1 MRANTKAITQAFAQ
15 IFGATGP
22 VVEVGA
28 LQVDGQHG
36 WGDLRGFFPGVSY
49 VGTDM
54 RPGPG
59 VDRVENFE
67 RATTF
72 ADGEAGTIISLDT
85 LEHVYDVFAFVR
97 ELDRILAPGGM
108 MLLTSVMYYPV
119 HAHPSDYWRFT
130 PEALRRM
137 AAPYGDCCVLAQGPE
152 EFPHTVVAVVHKGG
166 TLDPEATCR
175 FQAAVAAGDSLNEGC
190 GWVHPH
196 EAALREEMRTLRA
209 YHAQWGRVAVSG
221 FREFLREEWARD
233 AGNSPFDPNLS
244 RWMFTA
250 EGAAGAAWAGLPTAV
265 PPGDLLSLQE
275 IIAELR
281 PAAVVVSGVRPGMVR
296 FLEDMLRLN
305 GGGRVL
311 SAGPKTRAEAAR
323 AKGPVVV
330 VLSPEGG
337 ARPALEEMAAW
348 APMVS
353 VGAYLVVFNT
363 VRRYFAGLPGAEPG
377 WEMDSPFQAVQQF
390 LMAHPEFT
398 ADRSREKHMATFAP
412 LGFLRKR
419 QPLDT
424 AGWRPNKATLEKGD
438 AAPGQ
443 TALRCITYEGKDGV
457 WGGMLLGCE
466 RTNVCD
472 GKSLPCT
479 AASAMRLR
487 FSLRGVAN
495 HDRARLALNVID
507 DTGTRLAEML
517 LTLADMWTEVVFPFA
532 TRTDSRFLGVQLVKA
547 KDETPVV
554 FEVRGMELAK
564 SAPGTT

>member
-1 MRANTKAITQAFAQ
+1 MRMNTKAITRAFAEN
-15 IFGATGP
+15 FGAAGP

-36 WGDLRGFFPGVSY
+36 WGDLRGFFPGVPY
-49 VGTDM
+49 LGTDM

-67 RATTF
+67 GPTTF

-130 PEALRRM
+130 PEAFRRLV
-137 AAPYGDCCVLAQGPE
+137 APFGDCCVLAQGPE
-152 EFPHTVVAVVHKGG
+152 EFPHTVAAVMRKGRA
-166 TLDPEATCR
+166 LDPEALRR
-175 FQAAVAAGDSLNEGC
+175 FEAAVAAGDGAEEGC
-190 GWVHPH
+190 GWVHPR
-196 EAALREEMRTLRA
+196 EAALQEELRA
-209 YHAQWGRVAVSG
+209 LRAHHAQWGR
-221 FREFLREEWARD
+221 D
-233 AGNSPFDPNLS
+233 AGGAAFDPDLS
-244 RWMFTA
+244 RRVF
-250 EGAAGAAWAGLPTAV
+250 AAGGLEGAAWAGQPTGV
-265 PPGDLLSLQE
+265 TPGDLIALQE

-281 PAAVVVSGVRPGMVR
+281 PAVLVASGVRAGMTR
-296 FLEDMLRLN
+296 FLEDMLRLA

-311 SAGPKTRAEAAR
+311 PAGAETRTEAAR
-323 AKGPVVV
+323 AAGPVMA

-337 ARPALEEMAAW
+337 TRATLDEMAAW
-348 APMVS
+348 APSVS
-353 VGAYLVVFNT
+353 AGGYLVVLNT
-363 VRRYFAGLPGAEPG
+363 VRRYLSGLPGGKPE
-377 WEMDSPFQAVQQF
+377 WEGDGPYQAVQQF

-398 ADRSREKHMATFAP
+398 ADRDREKHMATFAP

-424 AGWRPNKATLEKGD
+424 AGWRANKATLEGG
-438 AAPGQ
+438 AAVSGE
-443 TALRCITYEGKDGV
+443 TVLRCVTYEGKDGV

-472 GKSLPCT
+472 GKNLPC
-479 AASAMRLR
+479 AAATPMTLRL
-487 FSLRGVAN
+487 FLRGAAN
-495 HDRARLALNVID
+495 HGRARLALNVID
-507 DTGTRLAEML
+507 NTGARLAETV
-517 LTLADMWTEVVFPFA
+517 LTLADAWVEVVFPFS
-532 TRTDSRFLGVQLVKA
+532 TRADSLFLGVQLVKA

-554 FEVRGMELAK
+554 FEMRGAELT
-564 SAPGTT
+564 PGCRKE